1 MRSRRRPVHA
11 SRILP
16 LLLPIAA
23 FACSKGMS
31 GTTSET
37 VVATPTGG
45 YVVETFTTTAT
56 VMSIAKSNQKVTLQ
70 TPDGKRTTFKAD
82 SQMVD
87 YAKLQVGDK
96 VNAVVTEE
104 VAVALWKGDTPPPDA
119 AGGLVG
125 LTPAGKQT
133 SSVMVA
139 TVRFTGTITA
149 LDPSKRK
156 VTFEFEDGSTKT
168 VKVDKSVNL
177 ANAAVGDRLTVVI
190 TEAAALTVT
199 KQ

>member
-1 MRSRRRPVHA
+1 MHPVRSTFTA
-11 SRILP
+11 SLLAP
-16 LLLPIAA
+16 ALLLSLS
-23 FACSKGMS
+23 ACSKGIS
-31 GTTSET
+31 GTTSEA

-45 YVVETFTTTAT
+45 YAVETFTTAAT
-56 VMSIAKSNQKVTLQ
+56 VTSIAKSNQKVTLQ
-70 TPDGKRTTFKAD
+70 TPDGKKTTFKAD

-87 YAKLQVGDK
+87 YTQLKVGDK

-104 VAVALWKGDTPPPDA
+104 IAVALWKGDNPPPDA
-119 AGGLVG
+119 VGGLVG

-139 TVRFTGTITA
+139 TVRLTGTITA
-149 LDPSKRK
+149 MDVQKRK
-156 VTFEFEDGSTKT
+156 VTFQFEDGSSKT
-168 VKVDKSVNL
+168 IKVDKSVNL
-177 ANAAVGDRLTVVI
+177 ANAAVGDRVTVVV

>member
-1 MRSRRRPVHA
+1 MRAVRSSSAISFVIPAV
-11 SRILP
+11 
-16 LLLPIAA
+16 LLAA
-23 FACSKGMS
+23 TGCSSGMS
-31 GTTSET
+31 GTTSES

-45 YVVETFTTTAT
+45 YAVETFSTAAT
-56 VMSIAKSNQKVTLQ
+56 VTAITKSNQKVTLQ
-70 TPDGKRTTFKAD
+70 TADGKKTTFKAD

-87 YAKLQVGDK
+87 YAKLKVGDK

-104 VAVALWKGDTPPPDA
+104 IAVALWKGSNPPPDA
-119 AGGLVG
+119 VGGLVG

-139 TVRFTGTITA
+139 TVQLTGTITA
-149 LDPSKRK
+149 MDVQKRK
-156 VTFEFEDGSTKT
+156 VTFQFQDGSTKT
-168 VKVDKSVNL
+168 IKVDKSVNL
-177 ANAAVGDRLTVVI
+177 ANAAVGDRFTVVV

>member
-1 MRSRRRPVHA
+1 MRSPRSALRV
-11 SRILP
+11 SLVLP
-16 LLLPIAA
+16 LLLNLATI
-23 FACSKGMS
+23 ACSKGMS
-31 GTTSET
+31 GTASES

-45 YVVETFTTTAT
+45 YAVETFTTTAT

-87 YAKLQVGDK
+87 YARLQVGDQ

-104 VAVALWKGDTPPPDA
+104 VAVAVWKGDTPPPDA
-119 AGGLVG
+119 VGGLVG

-139 TVRFTGTITA
+139 TVRLTGTITA
-149 LDPSKRK
+149 MDVPKRK
-156 VTFEFEDGSTKT
+156 VTFQFEDGSTKT
-168 VKVDKSVNL
+168 VKVDKGVNL